1 MLFFA
6 DRGTRKARPK
16 AKQFGGSK
24 RVEGLKSNVKN
35 HNSTQKDREKK
46 ASVTDD
52 LALFA
57 RLDELEK
64 AEIANAEL
72 DQFLDEEK
80 SEIKLDSEYRKK
92 DEVRWVPPLMNL
104 NDDNDKKKVTWGDN
118 DVEKD
123 AEGNVGDS
131 DDDGDDGDDDD
142 NDDEEDGRRTIAVK
156 FSHSSTVSHGQVPVL
171 DDKVK
176 STGKNCK

>member
-1 MLFFA
+1 MVLLFFA
-6 DRGTRKARPK
+6 DRGTRKAHPK

-24 RVEGLKSNVKN
+24 RVEGLKSGMKD

-46 ASVTDD
+46 AIVTDD

-64 AEIANAEL
+64 TETANAEL

-80 SEIKLDSEYRKK
+80 SEIKNDSEHRKK
-92 DEVRWVPPLMNL
+92 EDDVRWVPPSKTQ
-104 NDDNDKKKVTWGDN
+104 NDDNNKKKVTWGDD
-118 DVEKD
+118 DVKKD
-123 AEGNVGDS
+123 ADGNVGDS
-131 DDDGDDGDDDD
+131 DDDDSDD
-142 NDDEEDGRRTIAVK
+142 NEEDGRRNIAVK
-156 FSHSSTVSHGQVPVL
+156 FSHSSTLSHGQVL

-176 STGKNCK
+176 

>member
-1 MLFFA
+1 MDLLFFA
-6 DRGTRKARPK
+6 DRGTRKAHPK

-24 RVEGLKSNVKN
+24 RVDGLKSGMKD

-46 ASVTDD
+46 AIVTDD

-64 AEIANAEL
+64 TETANAEL

-80 SEIKLDSEYRKK
+80 SEIKNDSEHRKK
-92 DEVRWVPPLMNL
+92 EDDVRWVPPLKTQK
-104 NDDNDKKKVTWGDN
+104 NDDNNKKKVTWGDD
-118 DVEKD
+118 DVKKD
-123 AEGNVGDS
+123 ADGNVGDS
-131 DDDGDDGDDDD
+131 DDDSDD
-142 NDDEEDGRRTIAVK
+142 NDEDGQRTIAVK
-156 FSHSSTVSHGQVPVL
+156 FSHPSTLSHGQVP

-176 STGKNCK
+176 

>member
-1 MLFFA
+1 MDLLFFA
-6 DRGTRKARPK
+6 DRGTRKAHPK

-24 RVEGLKSNVKN
+24 RVEGLKSGMKD

-46 ASVTDD
+46 AIVTDD

-64 AEIANAEL
+64 TETANAEL

-80 SEIKLDSEYRKK
+80 SEIKNDSEHRKK
-92 DEVRWVPPLMNL
+92 EDDVRWVPPLKTQK
-104 NDDNDKKKVTWGDN
+104 NDDNNKKKVTWGDD
-118 DVEKD
+118 DVKKD
-123 AEGNVGDS
+123 ADGNVGDS
-131 DDDGDDGDDDD
+131 DDDDSDD
-142 NDDEEDGRRTIAVK
+142 NEEDGQRTIAVK
-156 FSHSSTVSHGQVPVL
+156 FSHSSTLSHEQVL

-176 STGKNCK
+176 

>member
-1 MLFFA
+1 MVLLFFA
-6 DRGTRKARPK
+6 DRGTRKAHPK

-24 RVEGLKSNVKN
+24 RVEGLKSGMKD

-46 ASVTDD
+46 AIVTDD

-64 AEIANAEL
+64 TETANAEL

-80 SEIKLDSEYRKK
+80 SEIKNDSEHRKK
-92 DEVRWVPPLMNL
+92 EDDVRWVPPLKTQK
-104 NDDNDKKKVTWGDN
+104 NDDNNKKKVTWGDD
-118 DVEKD
+118 DVKKD
-123 AEGNVGDS
+123 ADGNVGDS
-131 DDDGDDGDDDD
+131 DDDSDD
-142 NDDEEDGRRTIAVK
+142 NDEDGQRTIAVK
-156 FSHSSTVSHGQVPVL
+156 FSHPSTLSHGQVP

-176 STGKNCK
+176 